1 MSMLL
6 LEKETDMKKRMLSL
20 FMAAMSVAMF
30 GILYPEYILLP
41 DTYDYIAEKSPQK
54 MCEGCYGEFTVGDLT
69 DLLYE
74 KPENIRVSSKVLQ
87 ILEEEGIV
95 KWKNRN

>member
-1 MSMLL
+1 
-6 LEKETDMKKRMLSL
+6 MKKRALSII
-20 FMAAMSVAMF
+20 MAAMSVAMF

-41 DTYDYIAEKSPQK
+41 DTYDYIAEKSPK
-54 MCEGCYGEFTVGDLT
+54 KTRVLCDKDYAEDLT

-74 KPENIRVSSKVLQ
+74 KPENIRVSFKVLQ

-95 KWKNRN
+95 RWKNS

>member
-1 MSMLL
+1 
-6 LEKETDMKKRMLSL
+6 MKKRMLSI
-20 FMAAMSVAMF
+20 FMAVMSIAMF

-41 DTYDYIAEKSPQK
+41 DTYDYIAEKSPK
-54 MCEGCYGEFTVGDLT
+54 TVCKICHEKTDMKDLT

-87 ILEEEGIV
+87 ILEEEGIIE
-95 KWKNRN
+95 WKNRD

>member
-1 MSMLL
+1 
-6 LEKETDMKKRMLSL
+6 MKRRMLSL

-41 DTYDYIAEKSPQK
+41 DTYDYIAEKSPK
-54 MCEGCYGEFTVGDLT
+54 RVCENCYVEAYAADVTV
-69 DLLYE
+69 LLYE

-87 ILEEEGIV
+87 MLEEEGII
-95 KWKNRN
+95 KWEIRN

>member
-1 MSMLL
+1 
-6 LEKETDMKKRMLSL
+6 MKKRVLSL
-20 FMAAMSVAMF
+20 VMAAISVAMF

-41 DTYDYIAEKSPQK
+41 DTYDYIAEKSPK
-54 MCEGCYGEFTVGDLT
+54 KTCMTCERDCMEGLP

-74 KPENIRVSSKVLQ
+74 KPENIRVSSKVWQ

-95 KWKNRN
+95 KWKDRN

>member
-1 MSMLL
+1 
-6 LEKETDMKKRMLSL
+6 MKRRMLSL

-41 DTYDYIAEKSPQK
+41 DTYDYIAEKSPK
-54 MCEGCYGEFTVGDLT
+54 TVCEICHEKSDMKDVTV
-69 DLLYE
+69 LLYE

-87 ILEEEGIV
+87 MLEEEGII
-95 KWKNRN
+95 KWKIRN

>member
-1 MSMLL
+1 
-6 LEKETDMKKRMLSL
+6 MKKRLLSI

-41 DTYDYIAEKSPQK
+41 DTYDYIAEKNPGNI
-54 MCEGCYGEFTVGDLT
+54 CRTYERDCTEDLT

-74 KPENIRVSSKVLQ
+74 KPENIRVSFKVLQ

-95 KWKNRN
+95 KWKNR

>member
-1 MSMLL
+1 
-6 LEKETDMKKRMLSL
+6 MKKRVLSL
-20 FMAAMSVAMF
+20 FLAAMSVAMF

-41 DTYDYIAEKSPQK
+41 DTYDYIAEKSPKK
-54 MCEGCYGEFTVGDLT
+54 MCTACEKDCAEDLT

-74 KPENIRVSSKVLQ
+74 KPENIRVSFKVLQ

-95 KWKNRN
+95 IWKNS

>member
-1 MSMLL
+1 
-6 LEKETDMKKRMLSL
+6 MKKRMLSL
-20 FMAAMSVAMF
+20 IMAAMSVAMF

-41 DTYDYIAEKSPQK
+41 DTYDYIAEKSPK
-54 MCEGCYGEFTVGDLT
+54 KICEICYVEAGEADLT

-87 ILEEEGIV
+87 MLEEEGII

>member
-1 MSMLL
+1 
-6 LEKETDMKKRMLSL
+6 MKKQMLSL
-20 FMAAMSVAMF
+20 VMAAMSVAMF

-41 DTYDYIAEKSPQK
+41 DTYDYIAEKSPK
-54 MCEGCYGEFTVGDLT
+54 MVYETCYGETSVEDLT

-87 ILEEEGIV
+87 ILEEEGII

>member
-1 MSMLL
+1 
-6 LEKETDMKKRMLSL
+6 MKKQMLSAI
-20 FMAAMSVAMF
+20 MAAMSVAMF

-41 DTYDYIAEKSPQK
+41 DTYDYIAEKSPK
-54 MCEGCYGEFTVGDLT
+54 RVYESCHGDFYTEDLT

-74 KPENIRVSSKVLQ
+74 RPENIRVSSKVLQ
-87 ILEEEGIV
+87 ILEEEGII

>member
-1 MSMLL
+1 
-6 LEKETDMKKRMLSL
+6 MKKHVLSL
-20 FMAAMSVAMF
+20 LMAAMSVAMF

-41 DTYDYIAEKSPQK
+41 DTYDYIAEKSPK
-54 MCEGCYGEFTVGDLT
+54 KVCEDCDRETDAVDLI

-87 ILEEEGIV
+87 MLEEEGIIG
-95 KWKNRN
+95 WKNKN